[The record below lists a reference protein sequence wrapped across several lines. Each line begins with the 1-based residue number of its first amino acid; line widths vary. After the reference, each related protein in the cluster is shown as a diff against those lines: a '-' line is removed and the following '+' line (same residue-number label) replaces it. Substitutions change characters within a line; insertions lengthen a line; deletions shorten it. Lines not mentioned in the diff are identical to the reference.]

1 MPRPRPAPDAAHAAR
16 ERARRRSALPGATP
30 ERADAAD
37 ALALASAAPIAL
49 LAPGRAQRLRLELA
63 DGASTTVHLAAF
75 SAVHTEVKVAVM
87 RGQRRLLEVCAA
99 RGVADALVGGF
110 FVRPDGLPLGE
121 VRTHGVA
128 RRHVPFT
135 APWHRTR
142 GCLHVEGGVARI
154 HRRDELP
161 LSPRGH
167 LLQAGPVLVRDGRPV
182 FDREAD
188 AEGFRR
194 GAAQFDSDITD
205 GRHPRAAI
213 GLAGGRLLALACD
226 GRSRAEAGLSLDEL
240 AALLCVLGCDAG
252 LNLDGGGSTSL
263 VVGGR
268 LRNRPRG
275 GFERPEHGGRPI
287 STALL
292 FVPR

>member
-1 MPRPRPAPDAAHAAR
+1 MPSPRPAPYAAGRAP
-16 ERARRRSALPGATP
+16 ERPRRDSAL
-30 ERADAAD
+30 E
-37 ALALASAAPIAL
+37 LASAAPAAL
-49 LAPGRAQRLRLELA
+49 LAPGRAQRLRLTLA
-63 DGASTTVHLAAF
+63 DGARTTVHLAAF
-75 SAVHTEVKVAVM
+75 AAAHTEVKVAVM

-99 RGVADALVGGF
+99 RGIEDALVGGF
-110 FVRPDGLPLGE
+110 FARPDGVPLGE

-128 RRHVPFT
+128 RRHVPF
-135 APWHRTR
+135 AEPWHRTR

-154 HRRDELP
+154 RRRDELP

-167 LLQAGPVLVRDGRPV
+167 LLQAGPVLVRGGRTV

-194 GAAQFDSDITD
+194 GAGQFDSDITD

-213 GLAGGRLLALACD
+213 GLAGDRLLAVACD

-240 AALLCVLGCDAG
+240 AALLCVLGCDAA